1 MTAHWRS
8 REELIHQVIVLTAQ
22 GMSRRAITRSLGV
35 SRNTIKKIL
44 RTRSRER
51 DTGHT
56 ALAATPARAPRESKI
71 DAYRVRVGELL
82 GRYPDIT
89 AQRVFEIVKEE
100 GFKGGYTG
108 VKKHLRRVRPPPK
121 PTPSLEAPVFGP
133 GEMAENDWSPYVLT
147 YTDGRAETVQLFS
160 YVLVYS
166 KRKYFGVF
174 GSADFFALMDGHE
187 RAFAR
192 FGGCAAGCKYD
203 SQKPV
208 VLRWEGH
215 QPIYNPRYLA
225 FAAHYGIQPAAVR
238 GKPNAK
244 PRVERSFWEH
254 ERSFLNGRSFRD
266 RDDFAAQLADWLER
280 IVDVRKRYGQSALD
294 RFRDEAPHLLPLPKH
309 PYDTARVTYRLCSID
324 GYVEWMGNRYAVHY
338 DHVTDFLPLRVTQTE
353 LFVYGPSLAC
363 LARYEL
369 RPRGR
374 GEKIDPLGLH
384 PRADRQAA
392 IDVDKLR
399 TTFQQMGGGAAAFL
413 PQLAS
418 AHPTRV
424 WTHHARQIL
433 LLRARYDST
442 DVDAALAHAA
452 RFGALD
458 AASVERILTSRCRP
472 RTLEEYVAE
481 DTAKRIDDVLGPTVT
496 RPRDLAEYDA
506 LPLAAPTPLEL
517 PHGQSEDGPD
527 RLRDRH
533 SVRRRRRRARPAPT
547 SLGLFGPHPH
557 HGVARRAG
565 RVGHS
570 RASRE
575 HGFSRACPRR

>member
-1 MTAHWRS
+1 MTAQWRT
-8 REELIHQVIVLTAQ
+8 RDELTHQVVVLNKQ
-22 GMSRRAITRSLGV
+22 GMSRRAISLALHV
-35 SRNTIKKIL
+35 SRNTVKKLL
-44 RTRSRER
+44 RTHDRER

-56 ALAATPARAPRESKI
+56 ALPTPPVRAPRESKI
-71 DAYRVRVGELL
+71 DAHRPRVSELL
-82 GRYPDIT
+82 ASYPDIT
-89 AQRVFEIVKEE
+89 AQRVLEILKDE
-100 GFKGGYTG
+100 GFTGGYTG
-108 VKKHLRRVRPPPK
+108 VKKHMRRVRPPPR
-121 PTPSLEAPVFGP
+121 PTPSLETPKFGP
-133 GEMAENDWSPYVLT
+133 GEMAESDWSPYELT
-147 YTDGRAETVQLFS
+147 YTTGLTEILQIFA

-166 KRKYFGVF
+166 TRKSFSVF
-174 GSADFFALMDGHE
+174 GSVDLFALMDGHE

-192 FGGCAAGCKYD
+192 FGGCAAACKYD

-266 RDDFAAQLADWLER
+266 RNDFAAQLADWTDR
-280 IVDVRKRYGQSALD
+280 VVDPRMRHGQSALD

-309 PYDTARVTYRLCSID
+309 PYDTARVAYRLCSID
-324 GYVEWMGNRYAVHY
+324 GYVEWMGNRYAVPY

-353 LFVYGPSLAC
+353 LFIYGPNLAC

-384 PRADRQAA
+384 PRPERQAA
-392 IDVDKLR
+392 IDADKLR
-399 TTFQQMGGGAAAFL
+399 ATFEQMGEGATTFL
-413 PQLAS
+413 SQLCS
-418 AHPTRV
+418 AHTSRV
-424 WTHHARQIL
+424 WLHYARQIL
-433 LLRARYDST
+433 LLRARYDSA

-458 AASVERILTSRCRP
+458 APSVERILARRCPP

-506 LPLAAPTPLEL
+506 LPHATRPHAEP
-517 PHGQSEDGPD
+517 PHGQDQDPK
-527 RLRDRH
+527 
-533 SVRRRRRRARPAPT
+533 P
-547 SLGLFGPHPH
+547 
-557 HGVARRAG
+557 
-565 RVGHS
+565 
-570 RASRE
+570 
-575 HGFSRACPRR
+575 

>member
-8 REELIHQVIVLTAQ
+8 REELNHQVIVLAAQ
-22 GMSRRAITRSLGV
+22 GMSRHAITRALGV
-35 SRNTIKKIL
+35 SRNTVRKIL
-44 RTRSRER
+44 RARDHER
-51 DTGHT
+51 ATGHT
-56 ALAATPARAPRESKI
+56 ALAAPPARAPRASKI
-71 DAYRVRVGELL
+71 DAFRDRVAELL

-89 AQRVFEIVKEE
+89 AQRVFEIVKDE
-100 GFKGGYTG
+100 GFTGGYTG
-108 VKKHLRRVRPPPK
+108 VKKHVRRVRPPPK

-133 GEMAENDWSPYVLT
+133 GEMAETDWSPYELT
-147 YTDGRAETVQLFS
+147 YTDRRTEIVQLFS
-160 YVLVYS
+160 YVLVFS

-174 GSADFFALMDGHE
+174 GSLDLFALMDGHE

-192 FGGCAAGCKYD
+192 FNGCAAGCKYD
-203 SQKPV
+203 SQKAV

-215 QPIYNPRYLA
+215 QPLYNPRFLA

-266 RDDFAAQLADWLER
+266 RDDFAAQLAVWLDR
-280 IVDVRKRYGQSALD
+280 VVDPRKRHGQSALD
-294 RFRDEAPHLLPLPKH
+294 RFREEAPHLRPLPKH

-324 GYVEWMGNRYAVHY
+324 GYVEWMGNRYAVDY

-363 LARYEL
+363 IARYEL

-374 GEKIDPLGLH
+374 GEKVDPLGLH
-384 PRADRQAA
+384 PRAERQAA
-392 IDVDKLR
+392 IDIDKLR
-399 TTFQQMGGGAAAFL
+399 AAFEQMGDGAAAFL
-413 PQLAS
+413 PQLSA

-424 WTHHARQIL
+424 WTHYARQIL
-433 LLRARYDST
+433 LLRARYDSA
-442 DVDAALAHAA
+442 DVNAALAYAV

-458 AASVERILTSRCRP
+458 VASVERILARRSRP

-481 DTAKRIDDVLGPTVT
+481 DTAQRIDAVLGPTVT

-506 LPLAAPTPLEL
+506 LPRARRTPSE
-517 PHGQSEDGPD
+517 PSHGQDPDGSD
-527 RLRDRH
+527 
-533 SVRRRRRRARPAPT
+533 
-547 SLGLFGPHPH
+547 
-557 HGVARRAG
+557 
-565 RVGHS
+565 
-570 RASRE
+570 
-575 HGFSRACPRR
+575 

>member
-174 GSADFFALMDGHE
+174 GSADLFALMDGHE

-527 RLRDRH
+527 
-533 SVRRRRRRARPAPT
+533 
-547 SLGLFGPHPH
+547 
-557 HGVARRAG
+557 
-565 RVGHS
+565 
-570 RASRE
+570 
-575 HGFSRACPRR
+575 

>member
-1 MTAHWRS
+1 MTAHWRC
-8 REELIHQVIVLTAQ
+8 REELVQQVVFLAAQ
-22 GMSRRAITRSLGV
+22 AMSQRAITRALGV

-44 RTRSRER
+44 QTHYSER
-51 DTGHT
+51 DGGHT
-56 ALAATPARAPRESKI
+56 ALTAPPSRAPRARKI
-71 DAYRVRVGELL
+71 DPYRGRVSELYA
-82 GRYPDIT
+82 RYPDIT
-89 AQRVFEIVKEE
+89 AQRVFELLKDE
-100 GFKGGYTG
+100 GFDGGYTG
-108 VKKHLRRVRPPPK
+108 VKKHMRRVRPTPK

-133 GEMAENDWSPYVLT
+133 GEMAESDWSPYALT
-147 YTDGRAETVQLFS
+147 YTNGHTETVQLFS

-166 KRKYFGVF
+166 TRKYFDVF
-174 GSADFFALMDGHE
+174 GSADLFALMDGHE
-187 RAFAR
+187 RAFVR
-192 FGGCAAGCKYD
+192 FGGCAERCKYD

-208 VLRWEGH
+208 VLRWEGL

-225 FAAHYGIQPAAVR
+225 FAAHYGIEPAAVR

-266 RDDFAAQLADWLER
+266 RNDFAAQLADWLER
-280 IVDVRKRYGQSALD
+280 VVDPRKRHGQTALD
-294 RFRDEAPHLLPLPKH
+294 RFRNEAPHLRPLPKH

-324 GYVEWMGNRYAVHY
+324 GYVEWLGNRYAVPY
-338 DHVTDFLPLRVTQTE
+338 DHVTDFLPLRITQTE

-384 PRADRQAA
+384 RRAQRQAA
-392 IDVDKLR
+392 IDIDKLR
-399 TTFQQMGGGAAAFL
+399 ETFEQMGQGATAFL
-413 PQLAS
+413 PQLAA

-442 DVDAALAHAA
+442 DVDAALSHAV

-458 AASVERILTSRCRP
+458 AASVERIVARRAPP

-481 DTAKRIDDVLGPTVT
+481 DTSKRIDLVLGPTVT

-506 LPLAAPTPLEL
+506 LPI
-517 PHGQSEDGPD
+517 
-527 RLRDRH
+527 
-533 SVRRRRRRARPAPT
+533 
-547 SLGLFGPHPH
+547 
-557 HGVARRAG
+557 
-565 RVGHS
+565 
-570 RASRE
+570 ASRRPVE
-575 HGFSRACPRR
+575 PSDGQNENG

>member
-8 REELIHQVIVLTAQ
+8 REELLHQVVVLTTQ
-22 GMSRRAITRSLGV
+22 GMSRRAITRALGV

-44 RTRSRER
+44 RAHARTR

-56 ALAATPARAPRESKI
+56 ALVAAPLRAPRACKI
-71 DAYRVRVGELL
+71 DTYQARVAELL
-82 GRYPDIT
+82 ARYPDIT
-89 AQRVFEIVKEE
+89 AQRVWEILREE
-100 GFKGGYTG
+100 GFDGGYTG
-108 VKKHLRRVRPPPK
+108 VKKYMRRARPAPK
-121 PTPSLEAPVFGP
+121 PTPSLETPEFGP
-133 GEMAENDWSPYVLT
+133 GEMAENDWSPYKLT
-147 YTDGRAETVQLFS
+147 YTTGLTEIVQLFS

-166 KRKYFGVF
+166 TRKSFDVF
-174 GSADFFALMDGHE
+174 GSADLFALMEGHE

-192 FGGCAAGCKYD
+192 FDGYAARCKYD

-208 VLRWEGH
+208 VLRWEGN

-266 RDDFAAQLADWLER
+266 RDDFAAQLADWLDR
-280 IVDVRKRYGQSALD
+280 VVDPRKRHGQSALD
-294 RFRDEAPHLLPLPKH
+294 RFRQEAPHLRRLPKH

-324 GYVEWMGNRYAVHY
+324 GYVEWLGNRYAVPY
-338 DHVTDFLPLRVTQTE
+338 DHVTDFLPLRITQTE
-353 LFVYGPSLAC
+353 LFVYGPDLAC

-384 PRADRQAA
+384 PRPQDRSP

-399 TTFQQMGGGAAAFL
+399 ATFEQMGDGAAAFL
-413 PQLAS
+413 PQLS
-418 AHPTRV
+418 AAHQQRV

-433 LLRARYDST
+433 LLRARYDSA
-442 DVDAALAHAA
+442 DVDAALAHAL

-458 AASVERILTSRCRP
+458 APSVERILARRAAP
-472 RTLEEYVAE
+472 RTLDEYVAE
-481 DTAKRIDDVLGPTVT
+481 DTAKRIDDALGPVVT

-506 LPLAAPTPLEL
+506 LPIA
-517 PHGQSEDGPD
+517 
-527 RLRDRH
+527 
-533 SVRRRRRRARPAPT
+533 RRRPTEPAD
-547 SLGLFGPHPH
+547 GQDENG
-557 HGVARRAG
+557 
-565 RVGHS
+565 
-570 RASRE
+570 
-575 HGFSRACPRR
+575 

>member
-1 MTAHWRS
+1 MTVHWRS
-8 REELIHQVIVLTAQ
+8 REELIHQVVVLTAQ
-22 GMSRRAITRSLGV
+22 GMSRRAITRALGV

-44 RTRSRER
+44 RTHGRER
-51 DTGHT
+51 DDGHA
-56 ALAATPARAPRESKI
+56 ALAAAPVRAPRSRKI
-71 DAYRVRVGELL
+71 DAYQGRVSELL
-82 GRYPDIT
+82 ARYPDIT
-89 AQRVFEIVKEE
+89 AQRVLEILKDE
-100 GFKGGYTG
+100 GFQGGYTA
-108 VKKHLRRVRPPPK
+108 VKKQMRRVRPAAK

-133 GEMAENDWSPYVLT
+133 GEMAENDWSPYTLT
-147 YTDGRAETVQLFS
+147 YTTGLSETVQLFS

-166 KRKYFGVF
+166 KRKSFDVF
-174 GSADFFALMDGHE
+174 GSPDLFALMDGHE

-266 RDDFAAQLADWLER
+266 RDDFAAQLADWLVR
-280 IVDVRKRYGQSALD
+280 VVDPRKRHGLSALD
-294 RFRDEAPHLLPLPKH
+294 RFRDEAPHLRPLPKH

-324 GYVEWMGNRYAVHY
+324 GYVEWLGNRYAVPY
-338 DHVTDFLPLRVTQTE
+338 DHVTDFLPLRITQTE
-353 LFVYGPSLAC
+353 LFVYGPNLAC

-374 GEKIDPLGLH
+374 GDKIDPLGLH
-384 PRADRQAA
+384 PRPESRSP

-399 TTFQQMGGGAAAFL
+399 ATFEQMGDGAAAFL
-413 PQLAS
+413 LQLS
-418 AHPTRV
+418 GAHVTRV

-433 LLRARYDST
+433 VLRARYDSA
-442 DVDAALAHAA
+442 DVDAALAHAV

-458 AASVERILTSRCRP
+458 AASVERILAQRAPP
-472 RTLEEYVAE
+472 RTLDEYVAE
-481 DTAKRIDDVLGPTVT
+481 DTAKRIDDALGPVVT

-506 LPLAAPTPLEL
+506 LPLATHRPVETAD
-517 PHGQSEDGPD
+517 GQDQNG
-527 RLRDRH
+527 
-533 SVRRRRRRARPAPT
+533 
-547 SLGLFGPHPH
+547 
-557 HGVARRAG
+557 
-565 RVGHS
+565 
-570 RASRE
+570 
-575 HGFSRACPRR
+575 

>member
-1 MTAHWRS
+1 MTARWRT
-8 REELIHQVIVLTAQ
+8 RDELIHQVVVLTAE
-22 GMSRRAITRSLGV
+22 GMSMRAVTRALGV

-44 RTRSRER
+44 RAHGEQR

-56 ALAATPARAPRESKI
+56 ALPTREPRVPRASKL
-71 DAYRVRVGELL
+71 DAHRGRIGELL
-82 GRYPDIT
+82 ARYPDIT
-89 AQRVFEIVKEE
+89 AQRVFEILKDE
-100 GFKGGYTG
+100 GFSGGYTR
-108 VKKHLRRVRPPPK
+108 VKDVMRQVRPPPA
-121 PTPSLEAPVFGP
+121 PTPSLEAPVYGP
-133 GEMAENDWSPYVLT
+133 GEMAESDWSPYELT
-147 YTDGRAETVQLFS
+147 YADRRKEIVQLFA

-174 GSADFFALMDGHE
+174 GSVDLFALMDGHE

-192 FGGCAAGCKYD
+192 FDGCAAACKYD

-208 VLRWEGH
+208 VLRWEGS

-266 RDDFAAQLADWLER
+266 RDDFATQLADWLDR
-280 IVDVRKRYGQSALD
+280 IVDPRKRHGLSALD
-294 RFRDEAPHLLPLPKH
+294 RFRDEAPHLRPLPRH

-324 GYVEWMGNRYAVHY
+324 GYVEWQGNRYAVPYH
-338 DHVTDFLPLRVTQTE
+338 HVTDFLPLRITQTE

-369 RPRGR
+369 RPRGL
-374 GEKIDPLGLH
+374 GEKLDPLGLH
-384 PRADRQAA
+384 PRPQRQAA

-399 TTFQQMGGGAAAFL
+399 AAFEQMGDGAGAFL
-413 PQLAS
+413 PQLTA

-433 LLRARYDST
+433 LLRARYDT
-442 DVDAALAHAA
+442 ADVDAALAHAA
-452 RFGALD
+452 RFGAVD
-458 AASVERILTSRCRP
+458 ASAVERILARRAPP

-481 DTAKRIDDVLGPTVT
+481 ETAKRIDDVLGTTVT
-496 RPRDLAEYDA
+496 THRDLAEYDA
-506 LPLAAPTPLEL
+506 LPRAARATMEA
-517 PHGQSEDGPD
+517 PHGKEEDGS
-527 RLRDRH
+527 H
-533 SVRRRRRRARPAPT
+533 
-547 SLGLFGPHPH
+547 
-557 HGVARRAG
+557 
-565 RVGHS
+565 
-570 RASRE
+570 
-575 HGFSRACPRR
+575 

>member
-1 MTAHWRS
+1 MTVHWRS
-8 REELIHQVIVLTAQ
+8 REELVHQVVVLTAQ
-22 GMSRRAITRSLGV
+22 GMSRRAITRALGV

-44 RTRSRER
+44 RTRGRER
-51 DTGHT
+51 DDGHSALT
-56 ALAATPARAPRESKI
+56 APPVRAPRESKI
-71 DAYRVRVGELL
+71 DSYRGRVGELL
-82 GRYPDIT
+82 GSYPDIT
-89 AQRVFEIVKEE
+89 AQRVFEILKDE
-100 GFKGGYTG
+100 GFAGGYTG

-121 PTPSLEAPVFGP
+121 PTASLEAPVFGP
-133 GEMAENDWSPYVLT
+133 GEMAENDWSPYALT
-147 YTDGRAETVQLFS
+147 YTTGLTETVQLFS

-174 GSADFFALMDGHE
+174 ASADLFALMDGHE

-192 FGGCAAGCKYD
+192 FGGCAVGCKYD

-208 VLRWEGH
+208 VLRWEGP

-225 FAAHYGIQPAAVR
+225 FAAHYGIRPAAVR

-254 ERSFLNGRSFRD
+254 ERSFLNGRSFRN
-266 RDDFAAQLADWLER
+266 RDDFAAQLADWLDR
-280 IVDVRKRYGQSALD
+280 IVDRRPRHGQTALD
-294 RFRDEAPHLLPLPKH
+294 RFRDEAPHLVALPKH

-324 GYVEWMGNRYAVHY
+324 GYVEWMGNRYAVPY
-338 DHVTDFLPLRVTQTE
+338 DHVTDFLPLRITQTE

-384 PRADRQAA
+384 PRAGRQAA

-399 TTFQQMGGGAAAFL
+399 ATFEQMGDGAAAFL
-413 PQLAS
+413 PMLSA

-424 WTHHARQIL
+424 WTHYARQIL
-433 LLRARYDST
+433 LLRARYDSG
-442 DVDAALAHAA
+442 DVDDALAHAA

-458 AASVERILTSRCRP
+458 ASSVERILTRRCRP

-481 DTAKRIDDVLGPTVT
+481 NTSKRIDDVLGTT
-496 RPRDLAEYDA
+496 ITHPRDLAEYDA
-506 LPLAAPTPLEL
+506 LPFAARTPVE
-517 PHGQSEDGPD
+517 PAHGQDEDGSD
-527 RLRDRH
+527 
-533 SVRRRRRRARPAPT
+533 
-547 SLGLFGPHPH
+547 
-557 HGVARRAG
+557 
-565 RVGHS
+565 
-570 RASRE
+570 
-575 HGFSRACPRR
+575 